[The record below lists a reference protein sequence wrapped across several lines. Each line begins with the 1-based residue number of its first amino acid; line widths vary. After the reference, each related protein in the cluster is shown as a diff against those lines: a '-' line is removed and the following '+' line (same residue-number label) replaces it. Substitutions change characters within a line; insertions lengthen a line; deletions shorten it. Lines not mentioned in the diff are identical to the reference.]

1 MTTQCFSRTV
11 LLTTSMLTPS
21 TPQNHVM
28 MLWNISW
35 GKDLHI
41 DDYAYYLSKYV
52 LIKIYLLCL
61 HKVQINV
68 SPFIRYLHTITMILL
83 TTPSLSR
90 SITRHKIKIVFLC
103 IHMKNV
109 VPYLHD
115 YYLIYH
121 NVMQS
126 QATPLKVFVP
136 ISTSASVLSESKGL
150 KLLV

>member
-1 MTTQCFSRTV
+1 MC
-11 LLTTSMLTPS
+11 LL
-21 TPQNHVM
+21 
-28 MLWNISW
+28 
-35 GKDLHI
+35 
-41 DDYAYYLSKYV
+41 
-52 LIKIYLLCL
+52 LLDTCIL
-61 HKVQINV
+61 N
-68 SPFIRYLHTITMILL
+68 ITMILL
-83 TTPSLSR
+83 TIPSLSR
-90 SITRHKIKIVFLC
+90 TITRHNHKIKIVFLC